1 MEGLSLSWDAF
12 LPRLATRLVERR
24 DARAELAAVLDA
36 AVDAGCGGRTG
47 SGPAA
52 TAAAHDPTVLDPFTF
67 LARLADTPDA
77 AASFS
82 AAGRALGMPFGV
94 GDLAGFEAL
103 PGSPRFAA
111 DPEEADALWEL
122 FERALDAADAGRLSG
137 VPTGSERTELLHA
150 FQAVETFRSPALSL
164 ARISCVL
171 AQVAPRDYPSL
182 VGATG
187 TFLRSPDG
195 LAIAEEDIPATGLE
209 YLSLIAFLDDE
220 MAAARLPYR
229 DFLEMARAAGEGR
242 ALAQGLSAADRR
254 ALVAQRIE
262 PELRRLWP
270 RDEARVAA
278 ELERLLAE

>member
-12 LPRLATRLVERR
+12 LPRLAARVVERR
-24 DARAELAAVLDA
+24 GERAELVAVL
-36 AVDAGCGGRTG
+36 
-47 SGPAA
+47 
-52 TAAAHDPTVLDPFTF
+52 AAAEDEGSAQPAPALEALDPFTF
-67 LARLADTPDA
+67 LAWLAAAPDA
-77 AASFS
+77 AAALS

-111 DPEEADALWEL
+111 GPEQAEALWEL

-150 FQAVETFRSPALSL
+150 FQAVEALSAPALSL
-164 ARISCVL
+164 ARLSCVL

-182 VGATG
+182 LGATG
-187 TFLRSPDG
+187 AFLRSPDG

-209 YLSLIAFLDDE
+209 YLSLIAFLDEE

-229 DFLEMARAAGEGR
+229 DFLEMVRAAAEGR
-242 ALAQGLSAADRR
+242 TLSQGLATTDRR
-254 ALVAQRIE
+254 ALVVLRIE

-278 ELERLLAE
+278 EVARLLAE

>member
-12 LPRLATRLVERR
+12 LPRLAARVVERR
-24 DARAELAAVLDA
+24 GERAELAAVLAAAEDA
-36 AVDAGCGGRTG
+36 ASA
-47 SGPAA
+47 P
-52 TAAAHDPTVLDPFTF
+52 PTPEALDPFTF
-67 LARLADTPDA
+67 LARLAAAPDA
-77 AASFS
+77 AAALS

-111 DPEEADALWEL
+111 GPEQAEALWEL

-150 FQAVETFRSPALSL
+150 FQAVEALRSPALSL
-164 ARISCVL
+164 ARLSCVL

-187 TFLRSPDG
+187 AFLQSPDG
-195 LAIAEEDIPATGLE
+195 LAIAEEDIPTTGLE
-209 YLSLIAFLDDE
+209 YLSLIAFLDEE
-220 MAAARLPYR
+220 MEAARLPYR
-229 DFLEMARAAGEGR
+229 DFLEMARAAAEGR
-242 ALAQGLSAADRR
+242 TLAQGLATTDRR
-254 ALVAQRIE
+254 ALVAARIE

-278 ELERLLAE
+278 EVRRLLAE